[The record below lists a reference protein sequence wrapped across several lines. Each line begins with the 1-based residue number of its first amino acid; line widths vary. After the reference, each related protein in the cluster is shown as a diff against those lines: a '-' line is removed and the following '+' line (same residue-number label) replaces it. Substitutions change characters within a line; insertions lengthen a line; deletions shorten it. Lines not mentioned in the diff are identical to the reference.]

1 MATVKEGVEDSVS
14 ILDGLVLLVVM
25 VVVLSVEVL
34 QRGSLLQSL
43 AWAKRWKDRGSKE
56 RVGFIVA
63 GMFGVVVA
71 ILSGGV
77 DVSLIKDSFYTPY
90 LRSHVL
96 MGSQSGSHRQELA

>member
-1 MATVKEGVEDSVS
+1 M
-14 ILDGLVLLVVM
+14 
-25 VVVLSVEVL
+25 
-34 QRGSLLQSL
+34 
-43 AWAKRWKDRGSKE
+43 
-56 RVGFIVA
+56 GFIVA

-90 LRSHVL
+90 LRLHVL